1 MCGRRVRVFCVRCG
15 VKIGEE
21 EVSDSFRG
29 NALFT
34 LCSKCR
40 GKTSKSSNKRI
51 ISDCCGEVF
60 EPCF

>member
-40 GKTSKSSNKRI
+40 RGVSESSNGCLRI
-51 ISDCCGEVF
+51 IETKGL
-60 EPCF
+60 

>member
-1 MCGRRVRVFCVRCG
+1 MKRRVRVFCVRCG

-40 GKTSKSSNKRI
+40 RRGLESSNGCLRI
-51 ISDCCGEVF
+51 IETKGL
-60 EPCF
+60 